1 MRMLAPFAAALALAP
16 STLWAQSVPIQDLV
30 KDSKPLALNDL
41 TSDYRAVRLSVEGST
56 DTMTSMFSNPMMLM
70 FMGIGMMTGG
80 GGEGAQMFDLF
91 GMMGL
96 YWTKGETIDI
106 AGQPFLKAYQVTLD
120 MGAMARMSGP
130 ASPPM
135 EGAPTRPDEDDEPSD
150 APPLSGPEASIG
162 AVQPGEPPLPIK
174 LVPTMVRV
182 SSITSISPDVDLTP
196 DEFRERVKRLMEMPA
211 SGGMAPGTA
220 APEGV
225 ASGVP
230 VLRDVP
236 LEASAARDRT
246 QDMSN
251 MKQVLLATVIY
262 ASDYDDVFPKANSTA
277 EVKAVIMPYCKSE
290 EIFHYSQG
298 MLRFNVRL
306 SGKSMTSLEEPA
318 DTPLFWISKPY
329 PDGRMM
335 VGYTDGHVAMVT
347 MEKWREHVAK
357 YRIKE

>member
-1 MRMLAPFAAALALAP
+1 MRMFAPLAAALALAP
-16 STLWAQSVPIQDLV
+16 STIWAQSVPIQDLV
-30 KDSKPLALNDL
+30 KDSKPLALSDL
-41 TSDYRAVRLSVEGST
+41 SSDYRAVRLSVEGSN
-56 DTMTSMFSNPMMLM
+56 DAMTSMFSNPMMLM
-70 FMGIGMMTGG
+70 FMGIGMLTGG

-106 AGQPFLKAYQVTLD
+106 GGQPFLKAYQVTMD

-130 ASPPM
+130 
-135 EGAPTRPDEDDEPSD
+135 GAPTMEGVPARPDGEDEPSD
-150 APPLSGPEASIG
+150 APPLSGPEASISSAQQG
-162 AVQPGEPPLPIK
+162 QPPLPIK

-182 SSITSISPDVDLTP
+182 SSITSISPDTDLTP
-196 DEFRERVKRLMEMPA
+196 DEFRARINRLMEMPG
-211 SGGMAPGTA
+211 SGTISPGTA
-220 APEGV
+220 IPMDAPSTGMAE
-225 ASGVP
+225 
-230 VLRDVP
+230 
-236 LEASAARDRT
+236 SAGDRA

-251 MKQVLLATVIY
+251 LKQVLLATIIY

-277 EVKAVIMPYCKSE
+277 EVKGLLMPYCKNE
-290 EIFHYSQG
+290 EIFQFSQG

-306 SGKSMTSLEEPA
+306 SGKPMTTVEEPA
-318 DTPLFWISKPY
+318 DTPLFWVGKPY
-329 PDGRMM
+329 SDGRMM